1 MAAPTIS
8 YGYTTNPHFRTP
20 YSENFNYGF
29 QWQATKDTMVEAVYV
44 GSLGRKLISTSETNF
59 PNPTVEMEQLNDF
72 GIRQHSIAP
81 GPMAACVGRY
91 YRPVSDPNGDKA
103 HREYSQIYTNFSN
116 GLSDSD
122 EFQLTVDK
130 RFSQGFAL
138 RGAYT
143 WGKVIDLTFRFPLSL
158 LHLH

>member
-1 MAAPTIS
+1 MADPFGTFGFTNVFPFPPSAVGTFGNPKIS

-72 GIRQHSIAP
+72 GFVSEYCSR
-81 GPMAACVGRY
+81 PMAACVGRY
-91 YRPVSDPNGDKA
+91 YA
-103 HREYSQIYTNFSN
+103 HRSQRYTHRSIPD
-116 GLSDSD
+116 LY
-122 EFQLTVDK
+122 EFQQWAFGQRRAPTH
-130 RFSQGFAL
+130 R
-138 RGAYT
+138 
-143 WGKVIDLTFRFPLSL
+143 
-158 LHLH
+158 